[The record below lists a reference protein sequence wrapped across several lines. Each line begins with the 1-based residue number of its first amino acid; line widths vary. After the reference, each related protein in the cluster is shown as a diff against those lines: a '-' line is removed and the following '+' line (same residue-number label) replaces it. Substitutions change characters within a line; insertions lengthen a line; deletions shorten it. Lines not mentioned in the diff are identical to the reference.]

1 MYYART
7 PPTVGHLI
15 VPICCVQVRVTR
27 GESRPILITAVRDLA
42 IQSARG
48 THVRTVSPHG
58 AAVCVPLDLHARY
71 RTTTDPAVVALPC
84 SHSFV
89 GLILLPQK

>member
-15 VPICCVQVRVTR
+15 VPICCVQVPVTR

-48 THVRTVSPHG
+48 THVRTVSPTAQPSAFRWISMHG
-58 AAVCVPLDLHARY
+58 IG
-71 RTTTDPAVVALPC
+71 TTDPAVVALPC
-84 SHSFV
+84 SHSFD
-89 GLILLPQK
+89 GLTLLPQK